1 MKVLISHYPVQY
13 SFKFANLEGE
23 TLNSNFLI
31 DKFKE
36 FCFFLTVRIFL
47 FCDLPICI
55 LCSFIYWIFDLFLIH
70 F

>member
-13 SFKFANLEGE
+13 SFKFANPEGE

-36 FCFFLTVRIFL
+36 FCFFNCLDFSL
-47 FCDLPICI
+47 L
-55 LCSFIYWIFDLFLIH
+55 
-70 F
+70 